1 MLHVS
6 QATSPRLSFGS
17 NYKNNLVSA
26 RRQAWSYFTYAAQD
40 EVKQAHLKQAA
51 LCQVYEDFTGI
62 YTVAVACGFTQ
73 VFAVSL
79 ERDLVCWIL
88 KIHVFLRYSV
98 NTLPLSARII
108 FRIS

>member
-17 NYKNNLVSA
+17 NYKNNLVSV

-40 EVKQAHLKQAA
+40 EIKQTHLKQAA

-62 YTVAVACGFTQ
+62 YTIVARGFTQ
-73 VFAVSL
+73 VFA
-79 ERDLVCWIL
+79 
-88 KIHVFLRYSV
+88 F
-98 NTLPLSARII
+98 P
-108 FRIS
+108 